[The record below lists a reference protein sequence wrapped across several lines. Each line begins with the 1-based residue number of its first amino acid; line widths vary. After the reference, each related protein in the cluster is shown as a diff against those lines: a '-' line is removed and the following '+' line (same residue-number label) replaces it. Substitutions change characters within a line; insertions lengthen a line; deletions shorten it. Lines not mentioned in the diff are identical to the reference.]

1 MKPRTSRPRTQFQ
14 LSLEPPVPV
23 APRPTALVRAL
34 ADLLLE
40 ALDWDTE
47 AASPKEAI
55 DELEDHI

>member
-1 MKPRTSRPRTQFQ
+1 MKPRMPRPRTQLQ

-23 APRPTALVRAL
+23 APRSSALVRAL

-40 ALDWDTE
+40 ALDRDTE
-47 AASPKEAI
+47 AANPKEAI

>member
-1 MKPRTSRPRTQFQ
+1 MKPRTPRPRTQFQ

-23 APRPTALVRAL
+23 APRSSALVRAL

-40 ALDWDTE
+40 ALDRDTE
-47 AASPKEAI
+47 AANPKEAI

>member
-1 MKPRTSRPRTQFQ
+1 MKPRTSRLRAQLQ

-23 APRPTALVRAL
+23 APRSTALVRAL

-40 ALDWDTE
+40 ALDRNTE
-47 AASPKEAI
+47 AANTKEAI

>member
-1 MKPRTSRPRTQFQ
+1 MKPRTSRLRTQLQ

-23 APRPTALVRAL
+23 APRSTALVCAL

-40 ALDWDTE
+40 ALDRDTE
-47 AASPKEAI
+47 AANPKEAI